1 MARQLVKANLLPAGV
16 LDRCALAPRQA
27 LHVQAT
33 PRAEEVA
40 PGGIGS
46 TLAFTEDSRLGPEP
60 MLWSSPGAGRPGAV
74 ARNSRVCAW
83 RGRCSGKHD
92 KFSWAQTAGVLL
104 RVGGNPGVER
114 PGIVARRSRVCFW
127 SRT

>member
-1 MARQLVKANLLPAGV
+1 MHKPACCLLLLWTPASEE
-16 LDRCALAPRQA
+16 RALR
-27 LHVQAT
+27 VQAT

-74 ARNSRVCAW
+74 ARNSRVRPWPWPRARVVPAHRLLW
-83 RGRCSGKHD
+83 V
-92 KFSWAQTAGVLL
+92 QEAGVFATQGELSIEW
-104 RVGGNPGVER
+104 PGA
-114 PGIVARRSRVCFW
+114 VARSGQVPFW
-127 SRT
+127 PQMHVG